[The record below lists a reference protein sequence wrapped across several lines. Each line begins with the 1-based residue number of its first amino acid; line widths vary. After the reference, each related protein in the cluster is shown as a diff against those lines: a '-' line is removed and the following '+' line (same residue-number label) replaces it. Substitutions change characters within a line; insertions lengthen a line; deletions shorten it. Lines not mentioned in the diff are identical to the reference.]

1 MSVQELD
8 VNETILIVVG
18 AGIKPEQKDRP
29 LAYWL
34 QKQIDKTGGFERTPF
49 SKSIVI
55 TDALFRSDKIIQA
68 CPTIS
73 IGGPGVNR
81 VTAELV
87 NELPIYISE
96 DYRYYIQCD
105 DKPGKNRVLIWG
117 MDQETS
123 SGALN
128 VFIESGLLDD
138 FLKKVWKLKS
148 PNLN

>member
-1 MSVQELD
+1 VSVQELD

-18 AGIKPEQKDRP
+18 ADIKPEQKDRP

-34 QKQIDKTGGFERTPF
+34 QKQIDKATGFEKTPF

-55 TDALFRSDKIIQA
+55 SDALFSGDKIIQA

-73 IGGPGVNR
+73 IGGPGVNL

-128 VFIESGLLDD
+128 IFVESGLMYD
-138 FLKKVWKLKS
+138 FLKKVWRQKS
-148 PNLN
+148 QPV